1 MADDIVADAK
11 RQVDNRVS
19 GSTPSSED
27 PLIWV
32 SGSGV
37 TVPKR
42 GTLGK
47 NELKVSEMKQSVLA
61 AAANRDPYFSTL
73 ANSLYATNFISKS
86 SRNIPEYVAAGLE
99 NAINVYQAYVSTGG
113 DKSFSD
119 WWGGYVQS
127 APPREDDGGG
137 AYTGPVTTVT
147 TSITD
152 ENTAEALLNNMA
164 RDLLGRGLT
173 EKETNKYLRQ
183 FRQAE
188 EEAPQVTTTT
198 PMGKARR
205 ETETVSAADKGEL
218 LREILVKNPDYQ
230 KYQIDTTIMDML
242 IDDIKK
248 GQEVIYG

>member
-19 GSTPSSED
+19 GSTPSQDD

-32 SGSGV
+32 SGSGI

-47 NELKVSEMKQSVLA
+47 NQLKVSEMKQSVLA

-137 AYTGPVTTVT
+137 AYTGPVTTVS

-173 EKETNKYLRQ
+173 EKETSKYLRQ
-183 FRQAE
+183 YRQIE
-188 EEAPQVTTTT
+188 EDNPQVTTTQ
-198 PMGKARR
+198 PMGQSRR
-205 ETETVSAADKGEL
+205 ETVTESAPSKEEM
-218 LREILVKNPDYQ
+218 LRQVMAQNPDYQ
-230 KYQIDTTIMDML
+230 KYQIDTTIMDL
-242 IDDIKK
+242 LLDDIKA
-248 GQEVIYG
+248 GQEVIRG

>member
-19 GSTPSSED
+19 GSTPSQDD

-32 SGSGV
+32 SGSGI

-47 NELKVSEMKQSVLA
+47 NQLKVSEMKQSVLA

-127 APPREDDGGG
+127 APPREEDGGR
-137 AYTGPVTTVT
+137 YTGPVATRTVAAESDVRATADAVALEMLGRSVTDEEYDRILKRTRKAEQAQPQIT
-147 TSITD
+147 TSGRGYSTTEQGLSAQGRQDIV
-152 ENTAEALLNNMA
+152 ENILAKKPEYQEFQKATTLMSWFDEALN
-164 RDLLGRGLT
+164 
-173 EKETNKYLRQ
+173 
-183 FRQAE
+183 
-188 EEAPQVTTTT
+188 
-198 PMGKARR
+198 RR
-205 ETETVSAADKGEL
+205 MQQNV
-218 LREILVKNPDYQ
+218 
-230 KYQIDTTIMDML
+230 
-242 IDDIKK
+242 
-248 GQEVIYG
+248 